1 METREMT
8 CICCPLGC
16 SLTAT
21 KEISGEITVT
31 GNTCPRG
38 EEYARTEWLDPRR
51 VVTTTVVVTG
61 QKEGEEAMVSVKT
74 KEPIPKDKIREVIGT
89 GGKVIR
95 EIIEKTGAKVDIDDD
110 GNVTLAHNGYYKPI
124 PLEEVKN

>member
-21 KEISGEITVT
+21 KEITGEITVT

-74 KEPIPKDKIREVIGT
+74 KEPIPKDKIRDCIRVLASVTLKAPVHIGDVVMDNVVGT
-89 GGKVIR
+89 GVAVVATKDIR
-95 EIIEKTGAKVDIDDD
+95 
-110 GNVTLAHNGYYKPI
+110 
-124 PLEEVKN
+124 

>member
-74 KEPIPKDKIREVIGT
+74 KEPIPKDKISDCIRVLASVTLKAPVHIGDVVMDNVVGT
-89 GGKVIR
+89 GVAVVATKDIR
-95 EIIEKTGAKVDIDDD
+95 
-110 GNVTLAHNGYYKPI
+110 
-124 PLEEVKN
+124 

>member
-1 METREMT
+1 METRELT

-21 KEISGEITVT
+21 MEAGGEISVT

-38 EEYARTEWLDPRR
+38 AEYAKTEWLDPRR

-74 KEPIPKDKIREVIGT
+74 KEPIPKDKMRDCIRVLASVTLKAPVHIGDVVMPNVVGT
-89 GGKVIR
+89 G
-95 EIIEKTGAKVDIDDD
+95 VD
-110 GNVTLAHNGYYKPI
+110 VVAT
-124 PLEEVKN
+124 KNIK

>member
-1 METREMT
+1 METRELT

-21 KEISGEITVT
+21 MEQSGEITVT

-38 EEYARTEWLDPRR
+38 AEYAKTEWLDPRR
-51 VVTTTVVVTG
+51 VVTSTVVVTG

-74 KEPIPKDKIREVIGT
+74 KQAIPKDKMMDCIRELADVSLKAPVRIGDVVITNVAGT
-89 GGKVIR
+89 GVDVIAT
-95 EIIEKTGAKVDIDDD
+95 KDI
-110 GNVTLAHNGYYKPI
+110 G
-124 PLEEVKN
+124 

>member
-1 METREMT
+1 MESRELT

-21 KEISGEITVT
+21 MEQSGEITVT

-38 EEYARTEWLDPRR
+38 AEYAKTEWLDPRR
-51 VVTTTVVVTG
+51 VVTSTVVVTG

-74 KEPIPKDKIREVIGT
+74 KQAIPKDKMMDCIRELADVSLKAPVRIGDVVITNVAGT
-89 GGKVIR
+89 GVDVIAT
-95 EIIEKTGAKVDIDDD
+95 KDI
-110 GNVTLAHNGYYKPI
+110 G
-124 PLEEVKN
+124 